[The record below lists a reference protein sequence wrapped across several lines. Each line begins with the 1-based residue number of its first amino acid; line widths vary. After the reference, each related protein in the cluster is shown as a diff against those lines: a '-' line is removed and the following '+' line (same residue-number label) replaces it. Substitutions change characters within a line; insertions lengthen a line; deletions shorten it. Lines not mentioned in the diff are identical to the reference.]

1 MQSNK
6 GIALIGW
13 KSFHPLGAQCVTDI
27 LRAFPAC
34 LKALDQGGDIAWVQY
49 KAEETQGGA
58 DKFIC
63 QKIIS
68 ASHHIGNPLLPQT
81 ALQHVPL
88 PMCAIQNRHIG
99 KTPDVI
105 LFCLIILGVGVQ
117 HVDTAY
123 HSIDFLRNKD
133 GLRQV
138 ALRHQNSNRRATRF
152 PGPKLPDR
160 TLILRNHR
168 QSTVQNFRCRA
179 IVLEKANEAKR
190 RKIVCEAAETTR
202 IGAAES
208 VDRLVGIPDYKKSL
222 AMSAPGADQLILDFI
237 DVLKLIDTEISK
249 SIKRQ

>member
-81 ALQHVPL
+81 ALQHVPCL
-88 PMCAIQNRHIG
+88 CVRYRIAISEKLRMW
-99 KTPDVI
+99 I

-117 HVDTAY
+117 HADTAY

-133 GLRQV
+133 GLPTSRSPPSEFEQ
-138 ALRHQNSNRRATRF
+138 
-152 PGPKLPDR
+152 
-160 TLILRNHR
+160 
-168 QSTVQNFRCRA
+168 
-179 IVLEKANEAKR
+179 
-190 RKIVCEAAETTR
+190 
-202 IGAAES
+202 ES
-208 VDRLVGIPDYKKSL
+208 H
-222 AMSAPGADQLILDFI
+222 
-237 DVLKLIDTEISK
+237 
-249 SIKRQ
+249 